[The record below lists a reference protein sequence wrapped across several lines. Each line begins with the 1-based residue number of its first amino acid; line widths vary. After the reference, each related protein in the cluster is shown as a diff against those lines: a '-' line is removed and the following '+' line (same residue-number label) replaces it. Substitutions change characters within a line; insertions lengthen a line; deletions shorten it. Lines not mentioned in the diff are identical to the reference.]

1 MIKLTSE
8 QLLQIL
14 STMDFKNPEYQ
25 GLKHL
30 LQGATYQGEKVILE
44 DKE

>member
-1 MIKLTSE
+1 MVKLTKN
-8 QLLQIL
+8 QLIEIL
-14 STMDFKNPEYQ
+14 SNMDFNNPEYQ